1 MTKLNETHLSP
12 TMIQALQAIR
22 AGSGTVR
29 KMPPNVRF
37 HGCSCWEVEGV
48 NGALF
53 GTSTIQALVD
63 RGYLMYTEWVNGKTK
78 IWPVK
83 AEIQEPHYDQ

>member
-1 MTKLNETHLSP
+1 MTINEAHLSP
-12 TMIQALQAIR
+12 TMTKALKAIR

-37 HGCSCWEVEGV
+37 HGCSCWEVEGA
-48 NGALF
+48 NGELF

-63 RGYLMYTEWVNGKTK
+63 RGLLMYTEWVEGRTK
-78 IWPVK
+78 RWPVK
-83 AEIQEPHYDQ
+83 AEIQK